1 MKAVESFLENLL
13 VGSRWLLAPIF
24 AGLIGALVMVV
35 YKFYQAFLHTFHDL
49 HDSTEEGFIIS
60 VLTLV
65 DVAMLATLVVMVIIS
80 GYENSVSK
88 LDVSASPKEISWLGK
103 VDASGLKLKI
113 ATSII
118 AISSIHLL
126 KEYLSKDFTGDAAWV
141 QMAGHLTFVVSAFL
155 LAGMD
160 RFSGK
165 HH

>member
-1 MKAVESFLENLL
+1 MKTLETLFETVL

-24 AGLIGALVMVV
+24 GGLIGALALVV
-35 YKFYQAFLHTFHDL
+35 FKFYQAFWHILHTV
-49 HDSTEEGFIIS
+49 TESSEEQFTIG

-88 LDVSASPKEISWLGK
+88 LDVQSSPKEISWLGK

-113 ATSII
+113 ASSII
-118 AISSIHLL
+118 AISSINLL
-126 KEYLSKDFTGDAAWV
+126 KNYLSADFTSETAWV
-141 QMAGHLTFVVSAFL
+141 QMGGHMTFVISAFL